1 MPVDYSK
8 VAKFVTPIQI
18 QRQLSGITHFVCY
31 WWFSFTDGKISAHK
45 SSLKLTSVHNTLVQ
59 PKKTFI
65 RIKLI
70 KSLLKQICWKV
81 LTCIYIIIKHCKT
94 RHYLLDKT
102 NIKKKL
108 TLPFFKRYVASELII
123 SARDRWHPKM
133 FAAPWFWLIWF
144 LSIILLFVT
153 LLLNSHGSSHY
164 LSVTSHASSF
174 CASGCNCS
182 ASHSEQ
188 HEGVVNISLNYFV
201 RIKSWLI
208 VNTFS
213 KYCWAYLQGFLF
225 P

>member
-1 MPVDYSK
+1 M
-8 VAKFVTPIQI
+8 
-18 QRQLSGITHFVCY
+18 
-31 WWFSFTDGKISAHK
+31 
-45 SSLKLTSVHNTLVQ
+45 
-59 PKKTFI
+59 
-65 RIKLI
+65 
-70 KSLLKQICWKV
+70 
-81 LTCIYIIIKHCKT
+81 
-94 RHYLLDKT
+94 
-102 NIKKKL
+102 
-108 TLPFFKRYVASELII
+108 ASELII
-123 SARDRWHPKM
+123 SARDQWHPKM

-174 CASGCNCS
+174 GASGCNCS

-213 KYCWAYLQGFLF
+213 KYCCAYLQGFLF
-225 P
+225 PKSPFLPPPPPHFFPKQILKPQQLLSFPHPLEKLLTAL